1 MARADIVRTC
11 RDFDSL
17 RNWAQQHKIEGDL
30 DLETRVKDDIV
41 VPEFGSLEEYQ
52 RVRVKQ

>member
-17 RNWAQQHKIEGDL
+17 RNWALQHKIEGDL